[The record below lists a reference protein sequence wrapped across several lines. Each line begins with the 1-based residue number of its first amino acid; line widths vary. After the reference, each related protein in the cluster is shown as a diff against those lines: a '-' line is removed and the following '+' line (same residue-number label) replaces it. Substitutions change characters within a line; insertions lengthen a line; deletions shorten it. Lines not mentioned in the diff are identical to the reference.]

1 MRGLSRQPRP
11 APAESTDPA
20 ALRRRDLALAA
31 RCIAGDRDAQRELF
45 QRELDHVHRILY
57 RILGAGGDVE
67 DAAQE
72 AMVALFRSL
81 PGYRG
86 EATLA
91 TWTDRITVRTALKV
105 IAQRRRAPVPLEDAG
120 VLIAPGDDAG
130 VELARLEAG
139 QRLYAALDKLD
150 ARMRVAFVL
159 HVIEERS
166 TAEVAASM
174 GATRVAT
181 KARIWRAR
189 RELEK
194 RARRDPRLAALLDEG
209 GRR

>member
-1 MRGLSRQPRP
+1 VSPQPRAAA
-11 APAESTDPA
+11 APGSTDPA
-20 ALRRRDLALAA
+20 ELRRRDLELAR
-31 RCIAGDRDAQRELF
+31 RCIAGERDAQRELF
-45 QRELDHVHRILY
+45 QRELDHVHRILH
-57 RILGAGGDVE
+57 RILGAGADLE

-91 TWTDRITVRTALKV
+91 TWTDRITVRVALRAIGK
-105 IAQRRRAPVPLEDAG
+105 RRKAPAPLEDAEA
-120 VLIAPGDDAG
+120 LAAPGDGADE
-130 VELARLEAG
+130 ELARREAG
-139 QRLYAALDKLD
+139 WRLYAALDRLD

-166 TAEVAASM
+166 AAEVAELM

-194 RARRDPRLAALLDEG
+194 RARRDPRLAAMLDEEEG